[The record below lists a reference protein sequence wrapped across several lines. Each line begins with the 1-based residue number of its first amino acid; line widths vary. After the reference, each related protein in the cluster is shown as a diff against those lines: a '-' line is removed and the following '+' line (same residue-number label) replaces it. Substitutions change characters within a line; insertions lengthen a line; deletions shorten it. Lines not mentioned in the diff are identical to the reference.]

1 MLGKAQTSH
10 SNNDERQ
17 RATETVR
24 RIRKGRQGQTRTTDK
39 AEQTRKSCESSTLHT
54 RAPAHRGQET
64 PRRPRRSTQRT
75 TEIAYVATT
84 AGAKAHGRTRSA
96 VPALRDGDG
105 VRTGCVG
112 DARALK
118 RQGRQ
123 SSRSSTDH
131 KYYTQVG
138 KAAGGETKP
147 SVVTTEAVSSK
158 ITRKRTIPKPLKSVS
173 GTSTSSDQHLRAD
186 KVTTRGKRR
195 KTIGQ
200 KNYEM
205 AREIAKRGK
214 KSLPVHSDTEDVDGG
229 ELRAPCCHTSYK
241 ACGCWRCR

>member
-10 SNNDERQ
+10 SNDDERQ
-17 RATETVR
+17 RATKTVR
-24 RIRKGRQGQTRTTDK
+24 RVRKERQGQTRTTDK
-39 AEQTRKSCESSTLHT
+39 AEQTRKSCESSTSYT
-54 RAPAHRGQET
+54 RAPANQGQET
-64 PRRPRRSTQRT
+64 PRRSRRPTQRT

-123 SSRSSTDH
+123 SSPSRTDH
-131 KYYTQVG
+131 KHDAQVG
-138 KAAGGETKP
+138 TAAGSETRP
-147 SVVTTEAVSSK
+147 SVVTTEEVSSK
-158 ITRKRTIPKPLKSVS
+158 ITRKRTIPKPLEPAS
-173 GTSTSSDQHLRAD
+173 GASIGVGQHLKKD
-186 KVTTRGKRR
+186 KVKAKSKRR

-200 KNYEM
+200 KNCEM
-205 AREIAKRGK
+205 AREIAKRERER
-214 KSLPVHSDTEDVDGG
+214 LPAHSDTEEIDGG
-229 ELRAPCCHTSYK
+229 ELRAPCCHTSCR
-241 ACGCWRCR
+241 ACGRWRCR